1 VTATAHPGRRS
12 RRHGSVGSSSNKRA
26 ATSRHSSARS
36 APRTAAS
43 RATASRTSSGSSTAR
58 STTSRSSAA
67 RSTTSRRP
75 ASHKTT
81 SRKTTSRSPATQLRL
96 VEATRSARHALS
108 LTETQAKF
116 TALIRSS
123 KHASHSRTQAG
134 KRTSQEVHQRMLKRL
149 RVIVVIFVIILVA
162 VLGRV
167 VLLQTM
173 QRGDYLE
180 ASINQ
185 RTRVNT
191 VRAPRGVIFDRTGQ
205 ELALSVPRVTLFAD
219 PREMI
224 DRVAATASLTILLQ
238 LSPEKQE
245 QLLADLEKPGSAFVY
260 LARGM
265 DKQVAQ
271 AILDQ
276 NIPGVHGYSE
286 PARVVEGGV
295 AEAIIGKTDP
305 DGVGTSGLELQ
316 FNELLQGKNGQ
327 IVRQVDRRGNSI
339 AGAIRASAEAMPGD
353 DLVLTVDKTLQYH
366 ADKALIQR
374 VEQLGAKGGTIILMD
389 TKTGEIYAMSNVRR
403 GNDGVVRLASGNF
416 AAVEAHEPG
425 SVAKIFSVSAALNEG
440 NVTPETTFKVP
451 GILKVDDFVIR
462 DAWPHGPLKMSVQ
475 EIMTQSSNL
484 GTAMIAD
491 TMKNVRKYEY
501 LQAFGFG
508 QGTGLDYPGESR
520 GILRDV
526 MKWQG
531 TEKMTVAYGYGFAS
545 TPLQLIAGVNVVANG
560 GQYVAPKL
568 VRGTIDKNGKLIET
582 PPSTKRQVISADA
595 AATTTELLRDVV
607 CAGTGKL
614 AQVKG
619 MNVAGKTGTGYKVQS
634 NGTYITDAGTRS
646 YFASFV
652 GYYPAQDPRVTMLVS
667 IDEPN
672 AQSRDRFGGTAAA
685 PVFALLAPTVM
696 HELGI
701 APTGSGTG
709 CKKAVRTAG
718 Q

>member
-1 VTATAHPGRRS
+1 M
-12 RRHGSVGSSSNKRA
+12 K
-26 ATSRHSSARS
+26 
-36 APRTAAS
+36 
-43 RATASRTSSGSSTAR
+43 
-58 STTSRSSAA
+58 
-67 RSTTSRRP
+67 
-75 ASHKTT
+75 
-81 SRKTTSRSPATQLRL
+81 
-96 VEATRSARHALS
+96 
-108 LTETQAKF
+108 
-116 TALIRSS
+116 
-123 KHASHSRTQAG
+123 
-134 KRTSQEVHQRMLKRL
+134 KRL
-149 RVIVVIFVIILVA
+149 RFLIVLFVVALMAIFV
-162 VLGRV
+162 RV
-167 VLLQTM
+167 ILLQTIS
-173 QRGDYLE
+173 RDDYLE

-185 RTRVNT
+185 RTRMTT

-205 ELALSVPRVTLFAD
+205 ELALSVPRTTLFAD
-219 PREMI
+219 PREMQ
-224 DRVAATASLTILLQ
+224 DRAAVAASLTVLLQ

-245 QLLADLEKPGSAFVY
+245 ALLKELEEPGSAFVY

-271 AILDQ
+271 SILDQ
-276 NIPGVHGYSE
+276 NIPGVHGYTE

-305 DGVGTSGLELQ
+305 DGVGASGLELQ
-316 FNELLQGKNGQ
+316 FDDLLSGSNGQ

-339 AGAIRASAEAMPGD
+339 AGAIRTAAEATPGD
-353 DLVLTVDKTLQYH
+353 DLVLTIDKTLQYH
-366 ADKALIQR
+366 TDKALLQR

-389 TKTGEIYAMSNVRR
+389 SKTGEIYAMSNVRR
-403 GNDGVVRLASGNF
+403 SDDGAVRLASGNF
-416 AAVEAHEPG
+416 AAVEAYEPG

-462 DAWPHGPLKMSVQ
+462 DAWPHGPLKMSVK

-508 QGTGLDYPGESR
+508 QATGLEYPGESK

-526 MKWQG
+526 YEWQG

-545 TPLQLIAGVNVVANG
+545 TPLQLVAAVNTVANNG
-560 GQYVAPKL
+560 TYVAPKL
-568 VRGTIDKNGKLIET
+568 VRGTVNKDGKIIET
-582 PPSTKRQVISADA
+582 KPSDSRQVLKPEA
-595 AATTTELLRDVV
+595 AAVTTELLRDVV
-607 CAGTGKL
+607 CNGTAKL

-619 MNVAGKTGTGYKVQS
+619 MQVAGKTGTGYKVQD
-634 NGTYITDAGTRS
+634 NGTYVTDAGTRS

-652 GYYPAQDPRVTMLVS
+652 GYYPAANPRVTMLVS

-685 PVFALLAPTVM
+685 PVFALLTPTVM
-696 HELGI
+696 HELDI
-701 APTGSGTG
+701 APTGPGTG
-709 CKKAVRTAG
+709 CVKNAVQTAG